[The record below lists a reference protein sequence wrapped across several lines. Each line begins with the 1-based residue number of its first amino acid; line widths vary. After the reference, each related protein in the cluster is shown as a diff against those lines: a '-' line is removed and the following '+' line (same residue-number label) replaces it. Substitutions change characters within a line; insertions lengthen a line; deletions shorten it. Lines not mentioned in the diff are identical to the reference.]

1 MDGKCLI
8 LNKVVIPGS
17 VLNLKNSKSK
27 IIQNVQDYQQQQ
39 GDGIFTIVKNWSKSM
54 S

>member
-17 VLNLKNSKSK
+17 VSNLKNSKSK
-27 IIQNVQDYQQQQ
+27 IIQNVQDYQQQ